1 MCQVKLCPCMVLFF
15 NEVEDYIKYLA
26 ISQYFV
32 GCFIAWYDMVSG
44 SRIFSQI
51 AENVAS
57 NI

>member
-1 MCQVKLCPCMVLFF
+1 MSGKIVSLHSAVFK
-15 NEVEDYIKYLA
+15 EVEDYIKYLA
-26 ISQYFV
+26 ISRYFV
-32 GCFIAWYDMVSG
+32 VFFFAWYDMVSG